1 MRRSALALTVLALGG
16 AGLGCRKEAAPVQV
30 SAAGNALEGTVLE
43 RLDAAPY
50 TYLRLKTAQGE
61 VWTAVPATDLQPGAQ
76 AKVLDAMPMEKWES
90 PQLQRTFDRVY
101 LGQLEGQG
109 AAAPAM
115 PPAHGTPSADAD
127 PHGPM
132 GAGHPALGPTSV
144 TDVKVPKASGK
155 EARTVSEIW
164 VQAQQL
170 TGKEVMVQGTVVRVS
185 TGLRVPGATGG
196 TWIHIQDGSGQPQR
210 GDNDLTVAT
219 NDTPKVGDVVVVKGI
234 VQPNPMGDGSGMMLH
249 QATVTPGRKK

>member
-1 MRRSALALTVLALGG
+1 MRRSAIALTVLALGFVACG
-16 AGLGCRKEAAPVQV
+16 SRKESAPVQAPAPGSV
-30 SAAGNALEGTVLE
+30 VEGTVLE

-50 TYLRLKTAQGE
+50 TYLRLQTAQGE
-61 VWTAVPATDLQPGAQ
+61 VWTAVPATDLQPGAK

-90 PQLQRTFDRVY
+90 PQLKRTFDRVY
-101 LGQLEGQG
+101 LGQLEGPG
-109 AAAPAM
+109 SAAPAM
-115 PPAHGTPSADAD
+115 ASPHGGEQAGAD
-127 PHGPM
+127 PHSPM

-155 EARTVSEIW
+155 EARTVSEVW
-164 VQAQQL
+164 VQARNL
-170 TGKEVMVQGTVVRVS
+170 TGKEVLVQGTVVRVA
-185 TGLRVPGATGG
+185 TGLRVQGATGS

-210 GDNDLTVAT
+210 GDHDLTVAT

-234 VQPNPMGDGSGMMLH
+234 VQPNPMGDGSGVMLH